1 MTEAFF
7 LNFYGSPAVQ
17 AIAGLRSDLATA
29 RLRVG
34 RDVARDAAEARSIAE
49 LETRIEQGGLV
60 EAGVRA
66 LLYVGGGG
74 ALPMV
79 DERIFAMLRQLRQHH
94 PASREIN
101 LIRFKEIV
109 REQYLLLRHDEQR
122 ALAAI
127 PRLLPDDPAEREAA
141 FGALRRAVEAAG
153 DVPEAVKKRLANVA
167 ALLRIEATKPAVS
180 DDRTKEPD
188 IGSNGAVT
196 TKPDSLP
203 PNIPESSK
211 AQIGARPSRQVRQVA
226 AD

>member
-1 MTEAFF
+1 MPRKPGASR
-7 LNFYGSPAVQ
+7 NW
-17 AIAGLRSDLATA
+17 
-29 RLRVG
+29 RL
-34 RDVARDAAEARSIAE
+34 
-49 LETRIEQGGLV
+49 RIEQGGLV

-94 PASREIN
+94 QASREIH

-122 ALAAI
+122 ALATI
-127 PRLLPDDPAEREAA
+127 LRLLPDDPAEREAA

-153 DVPEAVKKRLANVA
+153 DVPEAVKKRLADVA

-196 TKPDSLP
+196 SKPDSCYRQIFPKAPRLKLAQGPAAKCARVLP
-203 PNIPESSK
+203 INREEWEYDDDQD
-211 AQIGARPSRQVRQVA
+211 AGWNTN
-226 AD
+226 

>member
-1 MTEAFF
+1 M
-7 LNFYGSPAVQ
+7 
-17 AIAGLRSDLATA
+17 
-29 RLRVG
+29 
-34 RDVARDAAEARSIAE
+34 
-49 LETRIEQGGLV
+49 ETRIEQGGLV

-79 DERIFAMLRQLRQHH
+79 DERIFAMLRQLRQDH

-127 PRLLPDDPAEREAA
+127 CRLLPDDPAERKAA

-153 DVPEAVKKRLANVA
+153 DMPEAVKLRLANVA
-167 ALLRIEATKPAVS
+167 ALLRIEATKPGLS
-180 DDRTKEPD
+180 DDRTKKPD
-188 IGSNGAVT
+188 IGSNGVVA
-196 TKPDSLP
+196 TKPNSLP
-203 PNIPESSK
+203 PTIPEGSK
-211 AQIGARPSRQVRQVA
+211 AEIGPRPSRQVRQDVA
-226 AD
+226 D